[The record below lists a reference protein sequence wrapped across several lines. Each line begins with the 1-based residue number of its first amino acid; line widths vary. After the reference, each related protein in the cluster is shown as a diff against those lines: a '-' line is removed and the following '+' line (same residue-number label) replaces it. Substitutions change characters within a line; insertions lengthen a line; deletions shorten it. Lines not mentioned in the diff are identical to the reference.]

1 MPEMAYSSYADYM
14 SASDWPA
21 FSRLDEAGQRA
32 FWNVLG
38 EREVS
43 MPPRIA
49 IVVRGGVVQEVAS
62 DTADVLSKLL
72 DIDSINEGE
81 SPGPIATARCRD
93 QRSEKL

>member
-1 MPEMAYSSYADYM
+1 MPESQFKSIINILCQRYHIPAYADYM

-49 IVVRGGVVQEVAS
+49 IVMRGGVVQKVAS

-81 SPGPIATARCRD
+81 SPD
-93 QRSEKL
+93 Q

>member
-1 MPEMAYSSYADYM
+1 M
-14 SASDWPA
+14 SESDWPA

-49 IVVRGGVVQEVAS
+49 IVVRGGVVQEVA
-62 DTADVLSKLL
+62 ADVLSKLL

-81 SPGPIATARCRD
+81 SPGPIATAKYRD